1 VDVVFNSL
9 NGDFIPRSLDVLGR
23 GGRFVEIGKIG
34 IWDAARMRAQRS
46 DVVYFPFDLQ
56 EVGSRDRGM
65 IKSMLQTLQ
74 RQVETDRF
82 RCLTHQIFPL
92 QKLVA
97 AFRTM
102 AQARHVGKII
112 IAHDPPAPR
121 EAETGLHGRFDG
133 AYLISGGLGALGLR
147 VAEWLVQHGARHVA
161 LIGRKPAAP
170 EAETRLASLRQ
181 TGAQVITVQGDVA
194 VASDVQAIMQHLDAS
209 MPAIKGVVHAAAVL
223 DDGMMAEQ
231 TWQRFRS
238 VMAPKMAGA
247 WNLHEATQHQALD
260 FFVMFSSA
268 VSVLGNAGQGN
279 YAAANAFLDSLAH
292 YRRHLGLPGTAI
304 NWGPWAHAGMAASQ
318 ANRGERLS
326 AQGIRSLT
334 PEMGLAALNRILAEN
349 ERWVQPC
356 VMSMDWTAYT
366 DYLAIDPHT
375 PFFANLQM
383 APIASAA
390 SNTSSEA
397 PLADMRQELADAPA
411 GQRYRLLLSHLQ
423 AQAAKVLGY
432 DQATPMMAD
441 RPLMEQGFDSLLAV
455 EMKNRLNRM
464 LQRSLP
470 VSLLFDYPTLEAIT
484 EYILVEVLE
493 LHSGTERQ
501 AMDIDKDK
509 DRALDANVVMEEIE
523 SLLGN

>member
-1 VDVVFNSL
+1 
-9 NGDFIPRSLDVLGR
+9 
-23 GGRFVEIGKIG
+23 
-34 IWDAARMRAQRS
+34 
-46 DVVYFPFDLQ
+46 
-56 EVGSRDRGM
+56 
-65 IKSMLQTLQ
+65 
-74 RQVETDRF
+74 
-82 RCLTHQIFPL
+82 
-92 QKLVA
+92 
-97 AFRTM
+97 
-102 AQARHVGKII
+102 
-112 IAHDPPAPR
+112 
-121 EAETGLHGRFDG
+121 
-133 AYLISGGLGALGLR
+133 
-147 VAEWLVQHGARHVA
+147 
-161 LIGRKPAAP
+161 
-170 EAETRLASLRQ
+170 
-181 TGAQVITVQGDVA
+181 
-194 VASDVQAIMQHLDAS
+194 
-209 MPAIKGVVHAAAVL
+209 
-223 DDGMMAEQ
+223 
-231 TWQRFRS
+231 
-238 VMAPKMAGA
+238 
-247 WNLHEATQHQALD
+247 
-260 FFVMFSSA
+260 
-268 VSVLGNAGQGN
+268 
-279 YAAANAFLDSLAH
+279 
-292 YRRHLGLPGTAI
+292 
-304 NWGPWAHAGMAASQ
+304 
-318 ANRGERLS
+318 
-326 AQGIRSLT
+326 
-334 PEMGLAALNRILAEN
+334 
-349 ERWVQPC
+349 
-356 VMSMDWTAYT
+356 MDWTAYT

-501 AMDIDKDK
+501 ALDIDIDK